1 MSDYDDSQR
10 EQRRRDLERAD
21 VEDGYNSDRV
31 TNSMLNGCLD
41 GCGRAA
47 AGCIA
52 LAALIAVAVAT
63 MVG

>member
-1 MSDYDDSQR
+1 MSEYDDDQR
-10 EQRRRDLERAD
+10 EQRRRDLERVD
-21 VEDGYNSDRV
+21 IEGRYFSERIDR
-31 TNSMLNGCLD
+31 SPLAGCLD
-41 GCGRAA
+41 GCGRLA